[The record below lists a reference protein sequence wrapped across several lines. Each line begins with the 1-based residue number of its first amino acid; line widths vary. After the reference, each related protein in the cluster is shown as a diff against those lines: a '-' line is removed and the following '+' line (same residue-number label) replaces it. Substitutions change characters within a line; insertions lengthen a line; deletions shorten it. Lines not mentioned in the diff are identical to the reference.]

1 MRRLRNCVLRIS
13 VCVDR
18 VRQWADA
25 RDRWTTPSEDCQS
38 DRIGS
43 GYGEMDIANAPP
55 IRFRL
60 NTDRCIQ
67 GIQWLA
73 VHRPGITQFYV
84 GIVFFFADK
93 SHLLDW
99 GRPISGDRYLAMEH
113 GPVPS
118 MIYDLLKSDSGAPDE
133 IARAL
138 NARIRTV
145 TVENRLQVFSLEET
159 PIYPALSRT
168 DKEYLTESLLMY
180 GKMNL
185 DDIRRICD
193 KDPAYSAAL
202 ALAGVNNELDL
213 RLWFQ
218 DDLGLLEELYETSP
232 VRRRA

>member
-1 MRRLRNCVLRIS
+1 MRHLRNCVLRIR
-13 VCVDR
+13 VCVNR
-18 VRQWADA
+18 IRQSADA
-25 RDRWTTPSEDCQS
+25 RDFTATLSDNCQGDS
-38 DRIGS
+38 ISS
-43 GYGEMDIANAPP
+43 GCGDMDMANAPP

-73 VHRPGITQFYV
+73 VQRPGITQFYV

-118 MIYDLLKSDSGAPDE
+118 AIYDMLKSDSGAPDE

-145 TVENRLQVFSLEET
+145 TNENRIQVFSLEER
-159 PIYPALSRT
+159 PIYPDLSRT
-168 DKEYLTESLLMY
+168 DKEYLTESLSAY
-180 GKMNL
+180 GRMNL
-185 DDIRRICD
+185 GDLRRICD
-193 KDPAYSAAL
+193 QDPAYSAAL

-213 RLWFQ
+213 RFWFQ
-218 DDLGLLEELYETSP
+218 DDLGLLEEIFETSP